1 MGGAGAP
8 APPINPLD
16 NRFPCPL
23 TFTWMYRYTVRR
35 VLWAAALF
43 IAVTMITYII
53 FFVIPADPA
62 VLAAGRS
69 ARPDDVARARHYLGL
84 DHSVPYQY
92 GLFLKRL
99 VVEQSLGRSFVNRRD
114 VNSMVGNAAPVTA
127 SLVFGGAILWMLLA
141 VPIGVLSALRPRSLL
156 DRSAMV
162 FVLVG
167 ISLPVVVIGLVLQ
180 YLFGFKWPILPN
192 AGYCDVISPPE
203 GATCGG
209 PVDWFKHL
217 ILPWITFAIL
227 FTAIYVRMIRSNVMD
242 TLGEDYVRTARAKGA
257 LESRVMQHHVLRNAM
272 LPVVTMLGMDIA
284 IALGGALF
292 TEYIFGL
299 PGLGRLAIKSL
310 TDFDLPTIEG
320 VVVFSTLCIIL
331 LNLFVDL
338 LYAYIDPRI
347 RLE

>member
-1 MGGAGAP
+1 
-8 APPINPLD
+8 
-16 NRFPCPL
+16 
-23 TFTWMYRYTVRR
+23 
-35 VLWAAALF
+35 
-43 IAVTMITYII
+43 
-53 FFVIPADPA
+53 
-62 VLAAGRS
+62 
-69 ARPDDVARARHYLGL
+69 
-84 DHSVPYQY
+84 
-92 GLFLKRL
+92 
-99 VVEQSLGRSFVNRRD
+99 
-114 VNSMVGNAAPVTA
+114 MVGNAAPVTA
-127 SLVFGGAILWMLLA
+127 SLVLGGAILWMLLA
-141 VPIGVLSALRPRSLL
+141 IPIGVLSALRPRSLL

-162 FVLVG
+162 FVLIG
-167 ISLPVVVIGLVLQ
+167 ISLPVVVVGLVLQ
-180 YLFGFKWPILPN
+180 YTFGFKWTVLPN
-192 AGYCDVISPPE
+192 AGYCDVIHPPT

-209 PVDWFKHL
+209 PVDWFQHM

-299 PGLGRLAIKSL
+299 PGLGRLAVQSL
-310 TDFDLPTIEG
+310 QAFDLPTIEG

-331 LNLFVDL
+331 LNLVVDL